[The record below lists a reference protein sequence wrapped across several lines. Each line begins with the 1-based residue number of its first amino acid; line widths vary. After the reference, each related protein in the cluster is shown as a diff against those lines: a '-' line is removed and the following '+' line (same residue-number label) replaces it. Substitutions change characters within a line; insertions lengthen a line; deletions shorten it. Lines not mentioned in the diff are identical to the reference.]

1 MGQFQL
7 KLIESLTNED
17 MSWTELMDEVEN
29 TISPTEQN
37 SAQDEPN
44 QMKITTVEISEPKTE
59 LTDLDEITYDIR
71 NNDHLTQNLEPCQ
84 SQITKHKSTEAGG
97 LESSD
102 DTRIQRTKST
112 SRLNKI
118 LEKILNQ
125 NQNLSPAPPQ
135 EDTSKHEETPRSL
148 VLDTNFD
155 KC

>member
-44 QMKITTVEISEPKTE
+44 QMKITTVDISEPKTE
-59 LTDLDEITYDIR
+59 FTDLDEITYAIR

-84 SQITKHKSTEAGG
+84 SQITQHESTEAEGR
-97 LESSD
+97 ESSD
-102 DTRIQRTKST
+102 DTRIQNHSPA
-112 SRLNKI
+112 L
-118 LEKILNQ
+118 Q
-125 NQNLSPAPPQ
+125 NHSPAPTQ
-135 EDTSKHEETPRSL
+135 EDTSKHEESPRS
-148 VLDTNFD
+148 TIFNFNHD
-155 KC
+155 KL